1 MADFKMAIIGYGGMG
16 SWHHVSV
23 REHVKSVEVVAAW
36 DIREEARQEARAR
49 GLYTYACLEELL
61 TDPNIDLVT
70 IAVPN
75 NFHKELTIACLKA
88 GKNVICE
95 KPVAMNAGELE
106 EMMAAAKESGKL
118 FSIHQ
123 NRRWDADYQIIRK
136 IIADGTLGKPYMLE
150 SRIQGSR
157 RSLVGWRGYKV
168 NGGGMVY
175 DWGVHCFDQMLDL
188 FDSPV
193 VSVTAHLFNV
203 FSQDGVDD
211 NFKSVLRFENGV
223 SALVEV
229 DTNCFI
235 NLPRWHMSCTD
246 GTAVIYDWDLNG
258 KMVKLGTD
266 EQMAWDNDIVYTS
279 AGPTRTMAP
288 RPRETTIEMDLPKVA
303 PQWSEY
309 YENIAAVLRGEAE
322 LIVKP
327 EQALRVM
334 KLIDT
339 IFEAAK
345 QNKAVECRI

>member
-16 SWHHVSV
+16 TWHHNSV
-23 REHVKSVEVVAAW
+23 RDNVKSFEVTGAW
-36 DIREEARQEARAR
+36 DIREEARQKAVEN
-49 GLYTYACLEELL
+49 GLYAYSSLQELL
-61 TDPNIDLVT
+61 DDKSIDLVT

-75 NFHKELTIACLKA
+75 NFHKELTIACLQS

-95 KPVAMNAGELE
+95 KPVAMNADELR
-106 EMMAAAKESGKL
+106 EMMQAAKETGKL

-123 NRRWDADYQIIRK
+123 NRRWDADYRVIRK
-136 IIADGTLGKPYMLE
+136 IIEDGTIGKPYMIE
-150 SRIQGSR
+150 SRVQGSR

-175 DWGVHCFDQMLDL
+175 DWGVHLIDQMLDL

-193 VSVTAHLFNV
+193 TSISAHLFDI
-203 FSQDGVDD
+203 FSDGVDD
-211 NFKSVLRFENGV
+211 NFKVLFRFENKV
-223 SALVEV
+223 SALVEI

-235 NLPRWHMSCTD
+235 NQPRWHMSCTD
-246 GTAVIYDWDLNG
+246 GTAVVEDWELHG
-258 KMVKLGTD
+258 KMVKLSSD
-266 EQMAWDNDIVYTS
+266 EQMTWENDIVYTA

-288 RPRETTIEMDLPKVA
+288 RPKHTTTELPLPKVN

-309 YENIAAVLRGEAE
+309 YENIAGVLKGEQE

-334 KLIDT
+334 QVIDT
-339 IFEAAK
+339 IFESDK
-345 QNKAVECRI
+345 LGKPIECRI